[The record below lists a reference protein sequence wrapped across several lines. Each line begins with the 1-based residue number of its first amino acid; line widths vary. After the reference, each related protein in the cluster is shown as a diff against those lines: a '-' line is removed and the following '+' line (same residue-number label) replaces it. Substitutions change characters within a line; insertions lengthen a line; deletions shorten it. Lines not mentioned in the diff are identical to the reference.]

1 MFNNSSD
8 KTKIVEK
15 TTESTSNIGKGAT
28 ITGDIETLGNI
39 RVEGTVQGNI
49 TSKSKIAQGPSSFVE
64 GKVLAQNA
72 EIEGE
77 IKGSVE
83 VAELLILRP
92 TATIDGDITTN
103 KLIVESGASFNGTCK
118 MGITIKEILIGEEKD
133 ATKGPQPPKKEEK
146 IFEKPTP
153 QQSES
158 KPIQ

>member
-8 KTKIVEK
+8 KTRIVEK
-15 TTESTSNIGKGAT
+15 STESTSNIGKGAT
-28 ITGDIETLGNI
+28 ITGDIETQGNI
-39 RVEGTVQGNI
+39 RVEGTVKGNI
-49 TSKSKIAQGPSSFVE
+49 TSKSKIAQGPASYVE
-64 GKVLAQNA
+64 GKVLALNA

-92 TATIDGDITTN
+92 TAIIHGDITTN

-118 MGITIKEILIGEEKD
+118 MGITIKEIKLAEEKNGI
-133 ATKGPQPPKKEEK
+133 TGQQPVRKEEK
-146 IFEKPTP
+146 LFEKPTP

-158 KPIQ
+158 KPI

>member
-15 TTESTSNIGKGAT
+15 STESTSNIGKGAT
-28 ITGDIETLGNI
+28 ITGDIETHGNI
-39 RVEGTVQGNI
+39 RVEGMVKGNI
-49 TSKSKIAQGPSSFVE
+49 TSKSKIAQGPSSYVE
-64 GKVLAQNA
+64 GKVLALNA

-92 TATIDGDITTN
+92 TAIIHGDITTN

-118 MGITIKEILIGEEKD
+118 MGITIKEIKLAEEKNGI
-133 ATKGPQPPKKEEK
+133 TGQPTAKKEEK
-146 IFEKPTP
+146 LFEKPTP

-158 KPIQ
+158 KPI

>member
-8 KTKIVEK
+8 KTRIVEK

-28 ITGDIETLGNI
+28 ITGDIETHGNI
-39 RVEGTVQGNI
+39 RVEGTVKGNI
-49 TSKSKIAQGPSSFVE
+49 TSKSKIAQGPSSYVE

-92 TATIDGDITTN
+92 TAIIHGDITTN

-118 MGITIKEILIGEEKD
+118 MGITIKEIKIGEEKNG
-133 ATKGPQPPKKEEK
+133 TTGQQPAKKEEK
-146 IFEKPTP
+146 FFEKPAP

-158 KPIQ
+158 KSI